1 LSVDRWSDGTL
12 WMVDEKKLLH
22 RLYTKLRQSLSAEDA
37 QTEAQTVIKRR
48 VLGPYDGAHSET

>member
-1 LSVDRWSDGTL
+1 
-12 WMVDEKKLLH
+12 MVDEKKLLH